1 MLFQLKLHGLRY
13 RLNLA
18 NRDELRLA
26 AFTALNAGIC
36 TPSLLEAAL
45 DAEDRLDEIGSAFE
59 KTLQELG
66 ITLPASREDCCWA
79 MLRYYI
85 NQIAKVDKS
94 LLWDKN
100 LTDVV
105 EVCLRSEA
113 SDVYE
118 IYALCDAA
126 RGYDFDLR
134 GERLD
139 VVEYCK
145 AWLERHPEAPSY
157 LCSC

>member
-26 AFTALNAGIC
+26 AFTALNAGTC

-66 ITLPASREDCCWA
+66 
-79 MLRYYI
+79 
-85 NQIAKVDKS
+85 
-94 LLWDKN
+94 
-100 LTDVV
+100 
-105 EVCLRSEA
+105 
-113 SDVYE
+113 
-118 IYALCDAA
+118 
-126 RGYDFDLR
+126 YDI
-134 GERLD
+134 
-139 VVEYCK
+139 
-145 AWLERHPEAPSY
+145 S
-157 LCSC
+157 